1 MSGTVAEPTGRRVDE
16 QRPIG
21 ATDLQVSALSLGTAP
36 LGNLFSEVPED
47 EAAAT
52 VRRALELGLS
62 YVDTAPFYGHGVAER
77 RAGAA
82 LAGVPR
88 DSFVLSSKVGRLI
101 RPATDA
107 DTGDYAVAGDTVPV
121 FDFTAD
127 GVRRSLEESLERLG
141 LDRIDIVYIHDPD
154 DHVEQALT
162 EAYPA
167 LHRLRSEGIVS
178 AIGVGMNVADIPARF
193 VRETDID
200 CVLLAGRYT
209 LLDQSGQAD
218 LLPLCVERSVSVVI
232 GGVYNSGILA
242 DPRPG
247 ARYDYRPAA
256 PGVIDRARRLDAVCR
271 RHGVPLTAAAIQ
283 FPLRHPAVA
292 SVLTGVRS
300 VSELDENA
308 QAMATPVPAALWAE
322 LAAEGLVPA

>member
-1 MSGTVAEPTGRRVDE
+1 MSDTVAGTTGRRVDE
-16 QRPIG
+16 QRTVG
-21 ATDLQVSALSLGTAP
+21 TTDVRVSALSLGTAP
-36 LGNLFSEVPED
+36 LGNLFSKVPED

-62 YVDTAPFYGHGVAER
+62 YVDTAPFYGHGIAER
-77 RAGAA
+77 RTGAA

-88 DSFVLSSKVGRLI
+88 DSFVLSTKIGRLI

-107 DTGDYAVAGDTVPV
+107 DTGDFAVTGDTTPV
-121 FDFTAD
+121 FDFSAD

-154 DHVEQALT
+154 DHVEQALA

-167 LHRLRSEGIVS
+167 LDRLRSEGVVS

-209 LLDQSGQAD
+209 LLDQSGLTE

-256 PGVIDRARRLDAVCR
+256 PEVVDRARRLDAVCR
-271 RHGVPLTAAAIQ
+271 RHGVALTAAALQ

-300 VSELDENA
+300 VTELEENVG
-308 QAMATPVPAALWAE
+308 AMTAPVPAGLWAD
-322 LAAEGLVPA
+322 LVADGLLPA